1 VSAATELRDILD
13 SYFETR
19 EIRDF
24 EELKEKCTSVLE
36 KYCDFLVVFREQRYF
51 ETETTDED
59 LYFQFFSFGYKSDV
73 GKLRFSSRDRLIEEI
88 NAWIPDSAQYVSK
101 YCQVY
106 MRNFSIGDSEREKIF
121 NLIKRIVVFYYLN
134 SGSKAHFLASVSQRM
149 TKSFWRSDI
158 GDRVYTREAAVSFLC
173 DKLEIDAALYAVVD
187 ELPSADFP
195 VLDCLAYIDG
205 ASGFDDGRVH
215 KALGALS
222 SVSDDAKKS
231 IGRRNRTTGTF
242 EEIAYGISTIS
253 GNHVYVDDNDEVKN
267 HSITPEYLVVFSGE
281 RIGLSVDKIEIAT
294 SFLNSVIRTIVDFE
308 EVHVRR
314 ELEQT
319 CRELERELGENPVA
333 TRDDFERRY
342 ISLIVQHFQND
353 FAVVGL
359 FPMCLRLFRPAS
371 NTLQR
376 VFCTVSSEDRDLVR
390 EKIDIGDPRAAC
402 ARAFREDVTISLWSE
417 SKIKRRRELISNGYK
432 LVTSEFEHQLDAVG
446 VLANLVDQ
454 TGHALVAVPVRI
466 NDIIVGTLEFS
477 SPSRSDLK
485 SYTEACEDFAD
496 QCGEFYRRLELA
508 NDRGWLV
515 RMHFLH
521 AARHRLQHIVD
532 RISEHSKEL
541 SDDLSDLIAASVV
554 NETGSPGEDDYLAS
568 SDCIR
573 LLAQKTKDSFN
584 KLSRTQANAL
594 EDLFSDLSNLEL
606 VSRRNLILLS
616 EVLDAL
622 AANVRKHGFRPDGL
636 RVFAGARCGDIDTIV
651 VTYRPAHTYEDESRT
666 QRVCI
671 SPMPS
676 STGIENGYSY
686 GLFLLATQI
695 RMSGGWITS
704 HWEEAD
710 RFEESPFG
718 FTVVL
723 NADVLH
729 TKYQQN

>member
-1 VSAATELRDILD
+1 MSAATELRGILD
-13 SYFETR
+13 SYFESR

-24 EELKEKCTSVLE
+24 DELKEKCTAVLK

-51 ETETTDED
+51 ETDTTDED

-73 GKLRFSSRDRLIEEI
+73 GKLRFSSRDLLIEEI
-88 NAWIPDSAQYVSK
+88 GAWLSNSDQYFSK

-106 MRNFSIGDSEREKIF
+106 MRNFTIEEDEREKVF

-149 TKSFWRSDI
+149 TKSFWRSDV
-158 GDRVYTREAAVSFLC
+158 GDRLYTREAAISFLC
-173 DKLEIDAALYAVVD
+173 DRLEIDAALYAVVD
-187 ELPSADFP
+187 ELPGADTP

-205 ASGFDDGRVH
+205 SLNFDDGRIH
-215 KALGALS
+215 ISLGELS

-242 EEIAYGISTIS
+242 EKIAYGISTIS

-267 HSITPEYLVVFSGE
+267 HSITPEYLIVFSGE
-281 RIGLSVDKIEIAT
+281 RVPLSVDKIEIAT
-294 SFLNSVIRTIVDFE
+294 AFLNSVIRTIVEFE
-308 EVHVRR
+308 EVHVRK
-314 ELEQT
+314 ELET
-319 CRELERELGENPVA
+319 SCRELERELGENPLA
-333 TRDDFERRY
+333 TRDEFERRY
-342 ISLIVQHFQND
+342 ISLIAQHFQND

-376 VFCTVSSEDRDLVR
+376 VFCTVSQEDLELVH
-390 EKIDIGDPRAAC
+390 EKISIGDPRAAC
-402 ARAFREDVTISLWSE
+402 ARSFREDETISLWSE
-417 SKIKRRRELISNGYK
+417 SKIKRRRELISAGYK
-432 LVTSEFEHQLDAVG
+432 SFSNEFELQLEAVG

-477 SPSRSDLK
+477 SPSRSDLQ

-496 QCGEFYRRLELA
+496 QCGEIYRRLELA

-554 NETGSPGEDDYLAS
+554 NETGSSGEDDYLPS

-573 LLAQKTKDSFN
+573 ILAEKTTESFD
-584 KLSRTQANAL
+584 KHSRTQANNL
-594 EDLFSDLSNLEL
+594 EDLFSGLSNLDL

-616 EVLDAL
+616 EVIDAL

-636 RVFAGARCGDIDTIV
+636 RVFAGARCGDVDTIV
-651 VTYRPAHTYEDESRT
+651 VTYRPAHTFEDESRT

-723 NADVLH
+723 NADAFQA
-729 TKYQQN
+729 KRQQN